1 MFSRAVSLTARGLAL
16 GALALAGSAVTAQ
29 AAGTVTRTYD
39 ASGTEGTFVVPAGVE
54 SIQVVATGG
63 AGGSTGLAEGGSGE
77 RVSGELGVIP
87 GSTLYVEVGSE
98 GGNGRHGA
106 GGGNAGAEEG
116 ERGQNGAFAT
126 PGEGGNQMFGGEPGE
141 NRGGG
146 RGEQERDDHLS
157 PQVGPVAGG
166 TAVTIT
172 GGNFVEVSA
181 VRFGA
186 QEASEFKVE
195 SSTSITAVAPPALA
209 GSVEVTVTTPS
220 GTSENSSAR
229 FGYESGAP
237 EFGRCVSGPVGS
249 GFTDTSCK
257 NSAVAGKFAWL
268 PGLEKTGFTTS
279 SSSTAKFETTSKA
292 KLTCT
297 SATLVGRV
305 ISPSA
310 VGDVTIRFKGCQLNA
325 NTCTTPGLGAG
336 EIESNPLE
344 GILGFENKARLKAAL
359 DLFPDGHSGPFL
371 QYACAGGP
379 TLSITGSV
387 LLPLKADK
395 MAATSKLKLNASK
408 GKQKPEAFEGGTP
421 DVLESSIGGT
431 PDEQTGLK
439 LSLMQVFEEEVEI
452 NAVE

>member
-1 MFSRAVSLTARGLAL
+1 MAANPAKIGVAVAVNRSVTITGTELEEATAVKF
-16 GALALAGSAVTAQ
+16 GSKPATSFTVDSSESITAVAPSGTGTVDVAVT
-29 AAGTVTRTYD
+29 TP
-39 ASGTEGTFVVPAGVE
+39 SGTSQIVNADTYRYLRAP
-54 SIQVVATGG
+54 
-63 AGGSTGLAEGGSGE
+63 
-77 RVSGELGVIP
+77 VI
-87 GSTLYVEVGSE
+87 S
-98 GGNGRHGA
+98 
-106 GGGNAGAEEG
+106 
-116 ERGQNGAFAT
+116 F
-126 PGEGGNQMFGGEPGE
+126 
-141 NRGGG
+141 
-146 RGEQERDDHLS
+146 LS

-186 QEASEFKVE
+186 QEASEFKAE